1 MGVTRRHVLRGVGGA
16 ALALALPACRTRRR
30 EVTGRIVEGAER
42 EAHRYLKDAGP
53 LPAPGAR
60 DEAPVVI
67 VGAGVAGLSAAWALA
82 RAGVKD
88 ARVLELETAPGGT
101 AAWREG
107 PVVPQPWGAHYVPVP
122 TRQQRALCALLAESG
137 VIDGFDA
144 LGRAVAKEN
153 FLCRTPEER
162 LFFRGKWSEG
172 LYLRDGASA
181 EDLRQRDRFLAE
193 TAALAQRR
201 DDRGRPAFGLPLA
214 GSAQD
219 PDLLALDR
227 MSLAQWLAEHGYDS
241 PRLLWYAEY
250 ACRDDF
256 GARLTETSAWAGLHY
271 FTARRTGAEAEA
283 ADVLTWPEGNG
294 WLVKRL
300 LALSGAHVVV
310 GALVTGLEPRAD
322 TVLVRWVDL
331 EEGVTR
337 ETVAEHVVL
346 AVPRFVARRL
356 LPSLR
361 AEREPFV
368 HGPWAVANLVLD
380 RAPVSHGY
388 PQAWDN
394 VLYESESLGYVVAN
408 HQTDRR
414 GQEQVWTWYQPFA
427 GPDVGAAR
435 TALLATP
442 WSDWRDRILRDLAPA
457 HPDLEDRVV
466 SLDVRRWGHA
476 MVRPMP
482 GFVWG
487 AARRKASD
495 AEGRIHFAGCDV
507 AGLPL
512 FEEAQW
518 TGVRAAEEILTASG
532 KSFESLL

>member
-1 MGVTRRHVLRGVGGA
+1 MGVTRRQVLRGVGGA
-16 ALALALPACRTRRR
+16 ALALGLPACGARRR
-30 EVTGRIVEGAER
+30 AVAGRIVEGAEGA
-42 EAHRYLKDAGP
+42 AHRWLKDGGP
-53 LPAPGAR
+53 LPAPGPK
-60 DEAPVVI
+60 DEAPIVI

-82 RAGVKD
+82 RAGVRG
-88 ARVLELETAPGGT
+88 AHVLELEAEPGGT

-107 PVVPQPWGAHYVPVP
+107 PVVPHPWGAHYVPVP
-122 TRQQRALCALLAESG
+122 TRQQRALCALLSESG
-137 VIDGFDA
+137 VIDGFDP
-144 LGRAVAKEN
+144 LGRAVAKEHH
-153 FLCRTPEER
+153 LCRVPEER
-162 LFFRGKWSEG
+162 LFFRGHWSEG
-172 LYLRDGASA
+172 LYLRDGATA
-181 EDLRQRDRFLAE
+181 EDVRQRERFQAE
-193 TAALAQRR
+193 TAALALRR
-201 DDRGRPAFGLPLA
+201 DDQGRPAFALPLA

-227 MSLAQWLAEHGYDS
+227 VSMAQWLAEHGYDS
-241 PRLLWYAEY
+241 PRLLWFVEY

-256 GARLTETSAWAGLHY
+256 GALLTETSAWAGLHY

-300 LALSGAHVVV
+300 LALSGARVTA

-322 TVLVRWVDL
+322 RVVVRWVDL
-331 EEGVTR
+331 AGPVAR

-356 LPSLR
+356 LPALR
-361 AEREPFV
+361 TETEPFV

-380 RAPVSHGY
+380 RAPVSRGY

-408 HQTDRR
+408 HQADRA
-414 GQEQVWTWYQPFA
+414 GLEQVWTWYQPFA

-435 TALLATP
+435 TRMLAAP
-442 WSDWRDRILRDLAPA
+442 WSHWRDLVLKDLGPA
-457 HPDLEDRVV
+457 HPDLEDRIV
-466 SLDVRRWGHA
+466 SIDVRRWGHA
-476 MVRPMP
+476 MVRPVP

-487 AARRKASD
+487 AARRKAAA
-495 AEGRIHFAGCDV
+495 AEGRIHLAGCDV

-518 TGVRAAEEILTASG
+518 TGVRAAEEILAALG